1 MLQNARVLR
10 SEFVPAELQHRDTEQ
25 TALTEAL
32 EPLTDGDR
40 ADPIILTGPTGVGKT
55 TLARFTLERLEE
67 AALGLQTAVVN
78 CWQNHSPY
86 RTLFRILDELGRT
99 VDVHRQSTPQDVLLE
114 RLREFDDD
122 CVIVLDEA
130 DQLEDKSIIY
140 DLRRMPQFTLVL
152 IANREQDLFAGL
164 DSRLRSRLQGTQTV
178 RFEPYGVD
186 ELTAILEARADA
198 AFGHPEA
205 VSTSL
210 LREIADAAAGDARV
224 AITMLREAAKT
235 ADRDDR
241 NQLTR
246 DDVDAAIPEGRQTV
260 RDETVESLKPT
271 QRTLYEIVEA
281 YVDEHGEPMPPSA
294 LYDAYEG
301 AADDPVGNRQVRR
314 HLNKLEHYELIAIR
328 GSSRD
333 RRYALPDT
341 DASQ

>member
-1 MLQNARVLR
+1 MLQNARALR

-32 EPLTDGDR
+32 HPLTEGAS

-55 TLARFTLERLEE
+55 TLARFTLERLQE

-86 RTLFRILDELGRT
+86 RALFRILDELGRT

-114 RLREFDDD
+114 RLRDFDDD
-122 CVIVLDEA
+122 CVVVLDEA
-130 DQLEDKSIIY
+130 DQLEDRSIIY

-178 RFEPYGVD
+178 RFESYGVD
-186 ELTAILEARADA
+186 ELTAILEARVDA
-198 AFGHPEA
+198 AFGHPDV
-205 VSTSL
+205 VSTKL
-210 LREIADAAAGDARV
+210 LREISDAAAGDARV

-235 ADRDDR
+235 ADRDGR

-246 DDVDAAIPEGRQTV
+246 ADVDAAIPEGRQTV

-271 QRTLYEIVEA
+271 QRTLYEIVEE
-281 YVDEHGEPMPPSA
+281 YVKSEGKSMPPSE
-294 LYDAYEG
+294 LYAEYRDRAEN
-301 AADDPVGNRQVRR
+301 PVGDRQVRR
-314 HLNKLEHYELIAIR
+314 HLNKLERYELIDIK

-333 RRYALPDT
+333 RQYGLPE
-341 DASQ
+341 S